1 MVEKEGLEESISG
14 TEKRKVYLRERIER
28 GVIAI
33 CVFPEKKTKRARSL
47 PQLTCATWNL
57 IVFNNQ
63 DGGGL
68 FLSKNYADQNKLKNA
83 QD

>member
-1 MVEKEGLEESISG
+1 MVEKEGLEESIIIG

-33 CVFPEKKTKRARSL
+33 CVFPEKKKRARSL

-63 DGGGL
+63 ESGGL
-68 FLSKNYADQNKLKNA
+68 FLSKTMQIKTS
-83 QD
+83 

>member
-33 CVFPEKKTKRARSL
+33 CVFPEKDKTC
-47 PQLTCATWNL
+47 P
-57 IVFNNQ
+57 
-63 DGGGL
+63 
-68 FLSKNYADQNKLKNA
+68 
-83 QD
+83 

>member
-1 MVEKEGLEESISG
+1 MVEKEGLEESIIIG

-33 CVFPEKKTKRARSL
+33 CVFPEKKEDKSARSL

-63 DGGGL
+63 ESGGL
-68 FLSKNYADQNKLKNA
+68 FLSKTMQIKTS
-83 QD
+83 

>member
-68 FLSKNYADQNKLKNA
+68 FFLSKTMQIKTS
-83 QD
+83 